1 MRYKASLNTMKLNS
15 SFIKSVEE
23 FMQKSE
29 DVNVTS
35 GKKLILDDMSDKGKK
50 SPRVNLDLA

>member
-35 GKKLILDDMSDKGKK
+35 GKKLILDDKSDKG
-50 SPRVNLDLA
+50 